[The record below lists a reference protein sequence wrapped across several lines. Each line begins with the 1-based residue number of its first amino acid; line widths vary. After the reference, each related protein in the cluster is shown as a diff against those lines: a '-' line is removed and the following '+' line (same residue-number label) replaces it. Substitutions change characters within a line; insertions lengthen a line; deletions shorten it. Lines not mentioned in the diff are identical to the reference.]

1 MSALEPVNSPS
12 DSLGAVNKA
21 SFITVTVDGG
31 AGQRIDNYL
40 VKTLK
45 NVPKSKIYSILRRG
59 EVRVNK
65 GRIKPSYKL
74 QAEDIVRVP
83 PLTNTQ
89 REAGAS
95 VRPITSKQIDSF
107 NLDAAVV
114 YEDDNLLI
122 INKPSGLAVH
132 GGSGLSFGLIEMLR
146 AMRPEQHL
154 ELIHRID
161 RDTSGCVMLAKS
173 QKMLRAMHEL
183 FRTSQIKK
191 IYHALV
197 KGYAAPS
204 FIINE
209 PLKKFVLSSG
219 ERLVRVHPEGQE
231 SVTEFTVLARYNGVT
246 LLQASPITG
255 RTHQIRVHAAHRGL
269 PIVGDDKYGDKLHDQ
284 MLRKLG
290 LKRLFLHAR
299 ELKFVCPLTGK
310 QISVVAKYDQD
321 WNNGLTILDKGSDN
335 DYRK

>member
-1 MSALEPVNSPS
+1 MSAITLTNSTNTPS
-12 DSLGAVNKA
+12 AVT
-21 SFITVTVDGG
+21 FLTVSEQNG

-74 QAEDIVRVP
+74 QADDIVRLP

-89 REAGAS
+89 REPGAS
-95 VRPITSKQIDSF
+95 VRPITDKQVASF
-107 NLDAAVV
+107 NLEAAVV
-114 YEDDNLLI
+114 YEDENLLI
-122 INKPSGLAVH
+122 INKPAGLAVH

-146 AMRPEQHL
+146 VMRPTEQNL

-161 RDTSGCVMLAKS
+161 RDTSGCVMLAKHS
-173 QKMLRAMHEL
+173 KILRAMHEL
-183 FRTSQIKK
+183 FRSGQINK
-191 IYHALV
+191 IYHTLV
-197 KGYAAPS
+197 KGYAAQS
-204 FIINE
+204 FIVDE

-219 ERLVRVHPEGQE
+219 ERLVRVHPEGQS
-231 SVTEFTVLARYNGVT
+231 SVTNFTTLARYNGVT

-269 PIVGDDKYGDKLHDQ
+269 PIIGDQKYGNKMHDQ
-284 MLRKLG
+284 VMRKLG

-299 ELKFVCPLTGK
+299 ELSFTCPLSGTLIK
-310 QISVVAKYDQD
+310 VQAEYDQD
-321 WNNGLTILDKGSDN
+321 WNDGISALAKGYDNGN
-335 DYRK
+335 

>member
-1 MSALEPVNSPS
+1 MSAITTATEP
-12 DSLGAVNKA
+12 KA
-21 SFITVTVDGG
+21 FSGVTFLTVSEENG

-74 QAEDIVRVP
+74 QADDVVRLP

-89 REAGAS
+89 REPGAN
-95 VRPITSKQIDSF
+95 VRPITDKQVASF
-107 NLDAAVV
+107 NLEAAVV

-122 INKPSGLAVH
+122 INKPAGLAVH

-146 AMRPEQHL
+146 VMRPEQQNL

-161 RDTSGCVMLAKS
+161 RDTSGCVMLAKHS
-173 QKMLRAMHEL
+173 KILRCMHQL
-183 FRTSQIKK
+183 FRDGQINK
-191 IYHALV
+191 IYHTLV
-197 KGYAAPS
+197 KGYAAQS
-204 FIINE
+204 FIVDE
-209 PLKKFVLSSG
+209 PLKKFILSSG

-231 SVTEFTVLARYNGVT
+231 SLTNFTVLERYNGAT

-269 PIVGDDKYGDKLHDQ
+269 PIIGDDKYGNKLYDQ
-284 MLRKLG
+284 AMRKLG

-299 ELKFVCPLTGK
+299 ELSFICPLSGK
-310 QISVVAKYDQD
+310 LIKVQSEYDKD
-321 WNNGLTILDKGSDN
+321 WNNGLSALAKGCDN
-335 DYRK
+335 EY